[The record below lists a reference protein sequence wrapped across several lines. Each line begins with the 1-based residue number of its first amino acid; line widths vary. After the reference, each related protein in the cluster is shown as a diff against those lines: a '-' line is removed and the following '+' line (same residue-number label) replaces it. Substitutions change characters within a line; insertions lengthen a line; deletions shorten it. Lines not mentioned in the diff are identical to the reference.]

1 MISPALIS
9 VRKVPMHHY
18 RLGIGTALIAVA
30 ALTGCHSAG
39 STSAPTPTPSAS
51 TTTSA
56 SSVSASS
63 SSTPSATPTPSA
75 GGVSAAE
82 AEKVYRTIH
91 RNKFELE
98 KMGGLA
104 PGEPAPLMITNYA
117 SGSALKDYMTFM
129 HQVSEQG
136 IHWKSGT
143 STITAVREKTG
154 DTTHPEAAIALESC
168 EDGSSIRT
176 VDRHGK
182 AGHGRLTHVD
192 SWYTRDKA
200 GAVKMIAFN
209 SVEVPSCDVK

>member
-1 MISPALIS
+1 M
-9 VRKVPMHHY
+9 RH
-18 RLGIGTALIAVA
+18 RGIAALIAVA

-75 GGVSAAE
+75 GAVSAAE
-82 AEKVYRTIH
+82 AEKVYRTVH

>member
-39 STSAPTPTPSAS
+39 STSAPTPTPSPP
-51 TTTSA
+51 TTTSTA
-56 SSVSASS
+56 SASRTS
-63 SSTPSATPTPSA
+63 SPTPSA
-75 GGVSAAE
+75 GAVSAAE

-91 RNKFELE
+91 KNKFELE

-104 PGEPAPLMITNYA
+104 PGEPAPLMLTNYA

-200 GAVKMIAFN
+200 GTVKMIARN
-209 SVEVPSCDVK
+209 GVEVPSCDVK

>member
-39 STSAPTPTPSAS
+39 STSAPTPTPSTP
-51 TTTSA
+51 TTTSTA
-56 SSVSASS
+56 SASRTS
-63 SSTPSATPTPSA
+63 SPKPSA
-75 GGVSAAE
+75 GAVSAAE

-168 EDGSSIRT
+168 EDHSSVRT
-176 VDRHGK
+176 VDRNGK
-182 AGHGRLTHVD
+182 ASHGVIIHLD
-192 SWYTRDKA
+192 SWYARDKA
-200 GAVKMIAFN
+200 GTVKMIARN
-209 SVEVPSCDVK
+209 GVEVPSCDVK

>member
-1 MISPALIS
+1 
-9 VRKVPMHHY
+9 MHHY

-75 GGVSAAE
+75 GAVSAAE

>member
-9 VRKVPMHHY
+9 VRKVPMHH
-18 RLGIGTALIAVA
+18 RGIAALIAVA

-39 STSAPTPTPSAS
+39 STSAPTPTPSTP
-51 TTTSA
+51 TTTSTA
-56 SSVSASS
+56 SASRTS
-63 SSTPSATPTPSA
+63 SPKPSA
-75 GGVSAAE
+75 GAVSAAE

-91 RNKFELE
+91 KNKFELE

-168 EDGSSIRT
+168 ADHSSVRT
-176 VDRHGK
+176 VDRNGK
-182 AGHGRLTHVD
+182 ASHGVIIHLD
-192 SWYTRDKA
+192 SWYARDKA
-200 GAVKMIAFN
+200 GTVKMIARN
-209 SVEVPSCDVK
+209 GVEVPSCDVK

>member
-9 VRKVPMHHY
+9 VRKVPMHH
-18 RLGIGTALIAVA
+18 RGIAALIAVA

-39 STSAPTPTPSAS
+39 STSAPTPTPSTL

-75 GGVSAAE
+75 GAVSAAE

-104 PGEPAPLMITNYA
+104 PGEPAPLMLTNYA

>member
-75 GGVSAAE
+75 GAVSAAE

-200 GAVKMIAFN
+200 GAAKMIAFN

>member
-9 VRKVPMHHY
+9 VRKVPMHH
-18 RLGIGTALIAVA
+18 RGIAALIAVA

-39 STSAPTPTPSAS
+39 STSAPTPTPSTP

-75 GGVSAAE
+75 GAVSAAE

-91 RNKFELE
+91 KNKFELE

-104 PGEPAPLMITNYA
+104 PGEPAPLMLTNYA

>member
-39 STSAPTPTPSAS
+39 STSAPTPTPSTP

-75 GGVSAAE
+75 GAVSAAE

>member
-1 MISPALIS
+1 
-9 VRKVPMHHY
+9 
-18 RLGIGTALIAVA
+18 
-30 ALTGCHSAG
+30 
-39 STSAPTPTPSAS
+39 
-51 TTTSA
+51 
-56 SSVSASS
+56 
-63 SSTPSATPTPSA
+63 
-75 GGVSAAE
+75 
-82 AEKVYRTIH
+82 
-91 RNKFELE
+91 
-98 KMGGLA
+98 MGGLA

-117 SGSALKDYMTFM
+117 SGQALKDYMTFM

-143 STITAVREKTG
+143 STVTAVREKTG

>member
-9 VRKVPMHHY
+9 VRKVPMRH
-18 RLGIGTALIAVA
+18 RGIAALIAVA

-39 STSAPTPTPSAS
+39 STSAPTPTPIAS

-75 GGVSAAE
+75 GAVSAAE

>member
-9 VRKVPMHHY
+9 VRKVPMHH
-18 RLGIGTALIAVA
+18 RGIAALIAVA

-39 STSAPTPTPSAS
+39 STSAPTPTPSTL

-75 GGVSAAE
+75 GAASAAE
-82 AEKVYRTIH
+82 AEKVYRTLH

-104 PGEPAPLMITNYA
+104 PGEPAPLMLTNYA

>member
-1 MISPALIS
+1 MISSALIS
-9 VRKVPMHHY
+9 VRKVPMHH
-18 RLGIGTALIAVA
+18 RGIAALIAVA

-39 STSAPTPTPSAS
+39 STSAPTPTPSTP

-75 GGVSAAE
+75 GAVSAAE

-91 RNKFELE
+91 KNKFELE

-117 SGSALKDYMTFM
+117 SGSAFKDYMTFM

>member
-1 MISPALIS
+1 
-9 VRKVPMHHY
+9 MHH
-18 RLGIGTALIAVA
+18 RGIAALIAVA

-39 STSAPTPTPSAS
+39 STSAPTPTPSTP

-56 SSVSASS
+56 SSVSASSS

-75 GGVSAAE
+75 GGGRAAE
-82 AEKVYRTIH
+82 AEKGYRTIH

-104 PGEPAPLMITNYA
+104 PGEPAPLMLTNYA

>member
-9 VRKVPMHHY
+9 VRKVPMHH
-18 RLGIGTALIAVA
+18 RGIAALIAVA

-39 STSAPTPTPSAS
+39 STSAPTPTPSTP

-75 GGVSAAE
+75 GAVSAAE

>member
-1 MISPALIS
+1 
-9 VRKVPMHHY
+9 MHH
-18 RLGIGTALIAVA
+18 RGIAALIAVA

-39 STSAPTPTPSAS
+39 STSAPTPTPSTP

-75 GGVSAAE
+75 GAVSAAE

-91 RNKFELE
+91 RNNFELE

-104 PGEPAPLMITNYA
+104 PGEPAPLMLTNYA
-117 SGSALKDYMTFM
+117 SGSALKDYMTFN
-129 HQVSEQG
+129 HKISGLG
-136 IHWKSGT
+136 IKITSGN
-143 STITAVREKTG
+143 SSVTAVREKKG

-168 EDGSSIRT
+168 EDYSSIRT

-182 AGHGRLTHVD
+182 TDHGHIIHVD

-200 GAVKMIAFN
+200 GTVKMIAFN
-209 SVEVPSCDVK
+209 SVKVPSCDVK

>member
-1 MISPALIS
+1 M
-9 VRKVPMHHY
+9 RH
-18 RLGIGTALIAVA
+18 RGIAALIAVA

-75 GGVSAAE
+75 GAVSAAE

>member
-9 VRKVPMHHY
+9 VRKVPMHH
-18 RLGIGTALIAVA
+18 RGIAALIAVA

-39 STSAPTPTPSAS
+39 STSAPTPTPSTP

-75 GGVSAAE
+75 GAVSAAE

-91 RNKFELE
+91 KNKFELE

>member
-9 VRKVPMHHY
+9 VRKVPMHH
-18 RLGIGTALIAVA
+18 RGIAALIAVA

-39 STSAPTPTPSAS
+39 STSAPTPTPSTP
-51 TTTSA
+51 TTTSTQA
-56 SSVSASS
+56 PTPSLTP
-63 SSTPSATPTPSA
+63 SSTPSAGA
-75 GGVSAAE
+75 VSAAE

-91 RNKFELE
+91 KNDFELE

-104 PGEPAPLMITNYA
+104 PGEPAPLMLTNYA

-200 GAVKMIAFN
+200 GTVKMIAFN

>member
-9 VRKVPMHHY
+9 VRKVPMHH
-18 RLGIGTALIAVA
+18 RGIAALIAVA

-75 GGVSAAE
+75 GAVSAAE

>member
-9 VRKVPMHHY
+9 VRKVPMHH
-18 RLGIGTALIAVA
+18 RGIAALIAVA

-39 STSAPTPTPSAS
+39 STSAPTPTPSTP

-75 GGVSAAE
+75 GAVSAAE

-91 RNKFELE
+91 KNKFELE

-104 PGEPAPLMITNYA
+104 PGEPAPLMLTNYA

-200 GAVKMIAFN
+200 GTAKMIAFN

>member
-1 MISPALIS
+1 
-9 VRKVPMHHY
+9 MHHH
-18 RLGIGTALIAVA
+18 RIIVAAIAVA
-30 ALTGCHSAG
+30 ALTVGCHSTD
-39 STSAPTPTPSAS
+39 STSARTPTPSAS

-75 GGVSAAE
+75 GAVSAAE
-82 AEKVYRTIH
+82 AEKVYRTVH

>member
-75 GGVSAAE
+75 GAVRAAE
-82 AEKVYRTIH
+82 AEKGYRTIH